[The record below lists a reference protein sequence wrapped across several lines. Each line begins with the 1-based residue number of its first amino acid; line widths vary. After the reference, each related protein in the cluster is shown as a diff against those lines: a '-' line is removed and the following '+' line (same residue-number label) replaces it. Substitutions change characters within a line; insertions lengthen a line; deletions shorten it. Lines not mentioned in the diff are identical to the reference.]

1 MARDKNLVA
10 LYGTLKVGYF
20 NYELHLKGAL
30 PIDSRRLELPYEMYE
45 NGEYPMLVPSAE
57 RYSIWAELF
66 EVDAVKLRELDE
78 LEAPYGY
85 WRETVFLQELSR
97 EAEIYVHASPPPS
110 GFTRVASGRWPRL
123 R

>member
-1 MARDKNLVA
+1 MPLTLVA

-30 PIDSRRLELPYEMYE
+30 PVDSRSVELPFEMYE
-45 NGEYPMLVPSAE
+45 NGEYPMLVPSSE
-57 RYSIWAELF
+57 RHPIWIELF
-66 EVDAVKLRELDE
+66 EVDADKLRELDD

-85 WRETVFLQELSR
+85 WRETVLLEELSR
-97 EAEIYVHASPPPS
+97 EAEIYVHAAPPPP
-110 GFTRVASGRWPRL
+110 GFTLVASGDWPRL